1 MLYVHKLI
9 AALLLPPGIFIA
21 ALLFISL
28 YMYYHKQ
35 RGRCLVAAVT
45 LAMYLLSTGWVAG
58 MLMRPLEDIQPGKVE
73 QAEII
78 VVLGGG
84 ASGRNNMLNNDG
96 ELGGFSANRLL
107 TAAQLQRK
115 LQIPLM
121 ITGGQVFA
129 ESGNEAHISR
139 KVLLNLGIS
148 DSMIIVEDKARN
160 TAENAA
166 HALSI
171 CRELGVQKVCLVTSA
186 FHMKRSLTNFAGQN
200 NDGYF
205 TFLPYPCDYQISDQS
220 VVDIFSFV
228 PRQDALEISYLAL
241 HEYLGILASKL
252 L

>member
-121 ITGGQVFA
+121 ITGGQV
-129 ESGNEAHISR
+129 
-139 KVLLNLGIS
+139 
-148 DSMIIVEDKARN
+148 
-160 TAENAA
+160 
-166 HALSI
+166 
-171 CRELGVQKVCLVTSA
+171 
-186 FHMKRSLTNFAGQN
+186 MKRISAGKYCSIW
-200 NDGYF
+200 G
-205 TFLPYPCDYQISDQS
+205 
-220 VVDIFSFV
+220 
-228 PRQDALEISYLAL
+228 
-241 HEYLGILASKL
+241 
-252 L
+252 